1 MVNKIDLEVYIMNKL
16 DIQNEIIEVLINTMN
31 TIEVAHEYYNAHK
44 DIVERAAILESIKRK
59 VLNGDNIP
67 D

>member
-1 MVNKIDLEVYIMNKL
+1 
-16 DIQNEIIEVLINTMN
+16 MN

-44 DIVERAAILESIKRK
+44 DIVESAAILESIKRK